1 MDIKRLNELA
11 TLDLSNLI
19 QSENNVKYKIV
30 IPMLQ
35 SFGHQHLDMEH
46 AAQGSRIDINIGN
59 KIIVETKALGQ
70 NLDMHVQQLSDYS
83 GRERPVLAI
92 LTNGRNF
99 RIYSPLWRFQRT
111 FSETLIY
118 SFDIK
123 DLGNDQLL
131 NRLEKILDL
140 TNYQS
145 DAFFDYIEQREKE
158 ILKANRE
165 IDKLKQSKADE
176 VSALKTELGELKE
189 KLQELTTQIKMKEQ
203 AIAENEVQRIP
214 EIESLASDLFLP
226 LITANHPILQT
237 NRIMQPRNPD
247 KGHTKGERLVIN
259 NHRNG
264 VLAYGYLLDGRRFT
278 VLNGSTIS
286 KNTAPKFQTSAQ
298 GAFELRAR
306 YCNDG
311 TINSNNQFTREVTFN
326 SISQAASFIL
336 GDSKNG
342 NKEWTKE

>member
-1 MDIKRLNELA
+1 MNIERLAELSA
-11 TLDLSNLI
+11 LDLSNFI

-35 SFGHQHLDMEH
+35 FFDHQHLDLEH

-70 NLDMHVQQLSDYS
+70 NLDMHVQQLSDYC

-92 LTNGRNF
+92 LTNGRSF
-99 RIYSPLWRFQRT
+99 RIYSPLWRHQRT
-111 FSETLIY
+111 FSETMIY

-123 DLGNDQLL
+123 DFGNVLLL
-131 NRLEKILDL
+131 NRLEKILGL
-140 TNYQS
+140 KNYQS
-145 DAFFDYIEQREKE
+145 GEFFDCIDQREKE

-165 IDKLKQSKADE
+165 IDELKQSKAGK
-176 VSALKTELGELKE
+176 VSALKKELNELKE
-189 KLQELTTQIKMKEQ
+189 KLQEITTQINVKEQ
-203 AIAENEVQRIP
+203 AITENESYRIP

-226 LITANHPILQT
+226 IVTTNPIMPT
-237 NRIMQPRNPD
+237 IRIMQPRNTD
-247 KGHTKGERLVIN
+247 EVHKKGERLFIN

-264 VLAYGYLLDGRRFT
+264 VLAYGYLLDDGRRFT

-286 KNTAPKFQTSAQ
+286 ISTAPKFQTSAR
-298 GAFELRAR
+298 GAFELRTR

-311 TINSNNQFTREVTFN
+311 TINSNNQFTRDVTFN
-326 SISQAASFIL
+326 SISQAASLIL

>member
-1 MDIKRLNELA
+1 MDVKRLNELA
-11 TLDLSNLI
+11 TLDLSSFI

-70 NLDMHVQQLSDYS
+70 NLDMHVQQLSDYC

-99 RIYSPLWRFQRT
+99 RIYSPLWRHQRT

-118 SFDIK
+118 SFDITEF
-123 DLGNDQLL
+123 GNDQLL
-131 NRLEKILDL
+131 NRLEKILGL
-140 TNYQS
+140 KNYQS
-145 DAFFDYIEQREKE
+145 GELFDNIEQREKE
-158 ILKANRE
+158 ILKVNKE
-165 IDKLKQSKADE
+165 INELKQSKADA
-176 VSALKTELGELKE
+176 VSVLKTELGELKK
-189 KLQELTTQIKMKEQ
+189 KLQELATQIKIKEQ
-203 AIAENEVQRIP
+203 SITDNEAQRIP

-226 LITANHPILQT
+226 LPTPKPIIQT

-247 KGHTKGERLVIN
+247 EGHKKGERLVIN
-259 NHRNG
+259 SHRNG
-264 VLAYGYLLDGRRFT
+264 VLAYGYLLDDGRFT

-286 KNTAPKFQTSAQ
+286 KSTAPKFQTSAR

-306 YCNDG
+306 YHSDG
-311 TINSNNQFTREVTFN
+311 TINANNQFTRDVTFN